1 MLVLLWPKI
10 LDKPLLSTRHLL
22 IFCSWN
28 VVISLILF
36 LTNSLSLVPGNYQK
50 TLIYSVDLTKNV
62 DTFIEFT
69 FIILLILYIAKWQIV
84 WTALQFRLITFSVLF
99 NLGFNKTILK
109 CLHFDALIE
118 RIYQADS

>member
-1 MLVLLWPKI
+1 MAIRPFPYDAEHIHHIFHDEYTLVLGRGSLELSCPK
-10 LDKPLLSTRHLL
+10 
-22 IFCSWN
+22 
-28 VVISLILF
+28 
-36 LTNSLSLVPGNYQK
+36 
-50 TLIYSVDLTKNV
+50 
-62 DTFIEFT
+62 FT